1 MPFGLPRWFF
11 TILILSAENKV
22 STCFEVFSR
31 VYHKQ
36 KNIPDLPES
45 DEFKQIIEEV
55 MKKIILPT
63 DQS

>member
-1 MPFGLPRWFF
+1 MTP
-11 TILILSAENKV
+11 
-22 STCFEVFSR
+22 FEVFSR